1 MAGNVYELATIVRD
15 NLQMRLDDQS
25 AFIKFANR
33 EYEGDVSMKGQ
44 TVKVESMPVQSWSAI
59 SDLGADIA
67 RSAFD
72 TDVYTVTVNQAYGI
86 NKFVRTIESIRAAF
100 NVKGGLMD
108 AIAQGL
114 TNLQETHFLATLAT
128 DAPTANK
135 LHESSAVALDKTN
148 IIEAIEEMA
157 TTLNSNNAP
166 DTRICAIDWAIAPLL
181 RQSGIFVYTESGL
194 SALQD
199 TADAPNYAGFVFV
212 GTTRAPAGKMVA
224 FSVDKP
230 HFINQ
235 LTEMK
240 VVDSP
245 NAIGYQIVGE
255 SFYQAAT
262 VGEDAKCI
270 VTYKYTL
277 A

>member
-1 MAGNVYELATIVRD
+1 MIK
-15 NLQMRLDDQS
+15 S
-25 AFIKFANR
+25 AFVKFANR

-44 TVKVESMPVQSWSAI
+44 TVVVESMPVQSWSAI
-59 SDLGADIA
+59 SDLGADIPGTQ
-67 RSAFD
+67 FT
-72 TDVYTVTVNQAYGI
+72 TDDYTVTVSQAYGI
-86 NKFVRTIESIRAAF
+86 NKFVRSIEAIRAAF
-100 NVKGGLMD
+100 NVKGGLYD

-114 TNLQETHFLATLAT
+114 TDLQETHFLATLAT
-128 DAPTANK
+128 DAPVANK
-135 LHESSAVALDKTN
+135 LHEASAVTLTKDN
-148 IIEAIEEMA
+148 IIEYIEEMA
-157 TTLNSNNAP
+157 TTLNTNNAP
-166 DTRICAIDWAIAPLL
+166 DVRICAIPWSVASLL

-199 TADAPNYAGFVFV
+199 MSDAPNYAGFVFV
-212 GTTRAPAGKMVA
+212 GTTRLPASKIVA

-245 NAIGYQIVGE
+245 NRIGYQIVGE
-255 SFYQAAT
+255 SYYQAAT

-270 VTYKYTL
+270 VTLKY